1 MKNVYNF
8 LVNTLSLNKDDV
20 VVIGVSGGPDSMALL
35 YILTILRKNNPFKI
49 VVGHVNHNVRRESV
63 KEAKF
68 LEEWCNSHDVL
79 FEGMKIEKYSDDN
92 FHNEA
97 RTIRY
102 NFFDSLVKKYQA
114 NYLMT
119 AHHGDDLI
127 ETILMRI
134 VRGSTLKGYS
144 GFQMVVDKGS
154 YKIARPLIYVTKSE
168 IQDFL
173 YENNIPYVVD
183 KSNFKDKYTR
193 NRYRKYVLPFLKK
206 EDGNV
211 HEKFLK
217 FSRTLYAYSEFL
229 DMQVEKAYHKVYNDR
244 CLALDKFLELD
255 DLIQEKM
262 IYRILE
268 EIYSDDMMVIHNE
281 HVELIF
287 NLINSR
293 KKNAYIYLPNNIKVL
308 REYNLLKIM
317 DKVSSIDSYEMELED
332 FVVLPNKKH
341 LELISECCLNGND
354 ICRLSRDEVVFPLY
368 VRTRKHGD
376 KISLYGMN
384 GHKKVKD
391 IFIDK
396 KIPMEDRELWP
407 IVVDSRGEVLWIPGI
422 KKSKFIKKKNEKCD
436 IIYRYY

>member
-1 MKNVYNF
+1 MKKVYDF
-8 LVNTLSLNKDDV
+8 LINKIAINKDDV
-20 VVIGVSGGPDSMALL
+20 VVVGVSGGPDSMALL
-35 YILTILRKNNPFKI
+35 FILTLIRKKIPFSI

-68 LEEWCNSHDVL
+68 LEDWCMEHDVL
-79 FEGMKIEKYSDDN
+79 FESMKIEKYSDDN

-102 NFFDSLVKKYQA
+102 TFFENLVKKYNA

-119 AHHGDDLI
+119 AHHGDDLV
-127 ETILMRI
+127 ETVLMRI

-144 GFQMVVDKGS
+144 GFQSVVDKGT
-154 YKIARPLIYVTKSE
+154 YKIVRPLVFTTKTE
-168 IQDFL
+168 IEDFL
-173 YENNIPYVVD
+173 YKNGVPYVID

-193 NRYRKYVLPFLKK
+193 NRYRKHVLPFLKK
-206 EDGNV
+206 EDQNV

-229 DMQVEKAYHKVYNDR
+229 DIQVNKIYHKVYDNKI
-244 CLALDKFLELD
+244 LKLDKFLEFE

-268 EIYSDDMMVIHNE
+268 EIYSDDMMVIHDE

-287 NLINSR
+287 SLINSK
-293 KKNAYIYLPNNIKVL
+293 KKNSYIYLPNNIKIIK
-308 REYNLLKIM
+308 EYDILKIV
-317 DKVSSIDSYEMELED
+317 DKVEAIDNYEMELEN

-341 LELISECCLNGND
+341 IELVMDCTENGND
-354 ICRLSRDEVVFPLY
+354 ICRLSKDEVVFPLY

-376 KISLYGMN
+376 KISLHGMN

-396 KIPMEDRELWP
+396 KIPKEERELWP
-407 IVVDSRGEVLWIPGI
+407 IVVDSKDEVIWIPGI

-436 IIYRYY
+436 IIFKYY